1 MARAWIHRS
10 AVDADTTLFHLLLGI
25 AIAGLLV
32 AGLRTLPDAAWD
44 VIFAVTTAWF
54 DWRLWQE
61 SRK

>member
-1 MARAWIHRS
+1 
-10 AVDADTTLFHLLLGI
+10 VDADTTLFHLLLGI